1 MEYPSVGKLQ
11 PTTGLDKQGQVPP
24 MTPERKISEARNVP
38 DHLSIFIALS
48 QLRVLL
54 DLLMGGS
61 LQVPSF
67 GDGSGSRRWRR
78 PVCVLPKSRRG
89 WGNPAALIVVD
100 EADRLLTRLL
110 TQIERVLEVNQL
122 FVQSLLANYRFNVL
136 AADSQQQ
143 LVVSLG
149 SDTRKLARKGRK

>member
-1 MEYPSVGKLQ
+1 
-11 PTTGLDKQGQVPP
+11 
-24 MTPERKISEARNVP
+24 
-38 DHLSIFIALS
+38 
-48 QLRVLL
+48 
-54 DLLMGGS
+54 
-61 LQVPSF
+61 
-67 GDGSGSRRWRR
+67 
-78 PVCVLPKSRRG
+78 
-89 WGNPAALIVVD
+89 VVD

-149 SDTRKLARKGRK
+149 SGTRKLARKGRK